1 MLTWLFREHLPEGL
15 VLQQAHADFRRHQQA
30 PERSDLGKR
39 IRLAAEL
46 YPCDVLFVHRDAEQA
61 NHTTDRFEEID
72 AGVRA
77 AALDLPCIPIVP
89 VRMSEAWLLFDKTAL
104 REAAGRPR
112 GRMTLTL
119 PPLSKIEQ
127 VDAKQVLFHSLRT
140 ASGTTGRRRRSFSV
154 TQARQR
160 VAELIEDFS
169 PLRALETFGILEQN
183 VADLCSQLNG
193 N

>member
-1 MLTWLFREHLPEGL
+1 MLTWLFREHSPEG
-15 VLQQAHADFRRHQQA
+15 VALQEAHADFRLHRQA
-30 PERSDLGKR
+30 PERSDLGER

-46 YPCDVLFVHRDAEQA
+46 YPCDVLFVHRDAERVGDTA
-61 NHTTDRFEEID
+61 ARFEEID

-77 AALDLPCIPIVP
+77 AALGLPCIPIVP
-89 VRMSEAWLLFDKTAL
+89 VRMSEAWLLFDETAV

-119 PPLSKIEQ
+119 PPLTKIEQ
-127 VDAKQVLFHSLRT
+127 VDAKQVLFDSLRT
-140 ASGTTGRRRRSFSV
+140 ASETTGRRRRSFSV

-169 PLRALETFGILEQN
+169 PLRALETFRMLEHRI
-183 VADLCSQLNG
+183 AEFCSQLNSD
-193 N
+193 

>member
-1 MLTWLFREHLPEGL
+1 
-15 VLQQAHADFRRHQQA
+15 
-30 PERSDLGKR
+30 
-39 IRLAAEL
+39 
-46 YPCDVLFVHRDAEQA
+46 
-61 NHTTDRFEEID
+61 
-72 AGVRA
+72 
-77 AALDLPCIPIVP
+77 
-89 VRMSEAWLLFDKTAL
+89 MSEAWLLFDKTAL

-127 VDAKQVLFHSLRT
+127 VDAKLVLFHSLRT